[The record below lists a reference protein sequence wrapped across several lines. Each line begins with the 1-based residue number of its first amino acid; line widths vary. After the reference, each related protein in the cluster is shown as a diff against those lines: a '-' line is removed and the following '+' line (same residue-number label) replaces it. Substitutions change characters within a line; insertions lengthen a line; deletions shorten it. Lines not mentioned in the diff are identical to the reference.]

1 MNDVFILGAGF
12 SKAIYA
18 DMPTMAELSTEVMDH
33 LSKLDQ
39 PVPQTLAKPGA
50 NIELWMAYLSQ
61 RQAWLEVYGSA
72 LAQATRVFILGY
84 SLPVS
89 DLGMRFFLTANQPSP
104 STPTFVVDI
113 NKELPTHYDKLL
125 PDLEVRTE
133 FVGQTNAV
141 EDFARQY
148 GNMAG
153 RVANNQSEQVTNLV
167 NPLVS

>member
-39 PVPQTLAKPGA
+39 PVPQTLAKPRA

-84 SLPVS
+84 SLPVF
-89 DLGMRFFLTANQPSP
+89 DLGMRFFLTANQPS
-104 STPTFVVDI
+104 SLDSYFCRRYQQGT
-113 NKELPTHYDKLL
+113 
-125 PDLEVRTE
+125 
-133 FVGQTNAV
+133 A
-141 EDFARQY
+141 
-148 GNMAG
+148 
-153 RVANNQSEQVTNLV
+153 
-167 NPLVS
+167 NPLRQTVARS